1 MKLLLVALGIWFVA
15 LVLAGAGLI
24 LRAGSSEIAGAL
36 VLESA
41 PYCDF
46 YVVKTPPAYVYLVVS
61 PAEIAAMT
69 GATEVRGPLLV
80 LGRHSVHLDERTE
93 LSVTVV
99 GTEKSWE
106 AAKVRFASE
115 CRTPDLPAE
124 FMKDAQ

>member
-24 LRAGSSEIAGAL
+24 LRASSSEIAGAL

-41 PYCDF
+41 PYFDF
-46 YVVKTPPAYVYLVVS
+46 YVVKTPLAF
-61 PAEIAAMT
+61 
-69 GATEVRGPLLV
+69 V

-106 AAKVRFASE
+106 AAKVQFASE
-115 CRTPDLPAE
+115 CRTPVLPAE